1 LDSIFGHEARPGDIV
16 WKNSSKNDEDYV
28 SMQHEYI
35 LSAVKDAN
43 VNKGVWKER
52 KEGLDEIYKAF
63 AGFKRK
69 FGLNAKAIHEAAL
82 EWFNTFPESNPIRDS
97 KHYSWMDHRGVYFP
111 DNISGP
117 NFGQYVYDVYH
128 PITEKKCKPPAS
140 GWRFPETKMLELIED
155 KRVHFGDDESTVPNN
170 KTYLKDTEFQS
181 LTSIKYRDGR
191 VASKLLKRLF
201 GTEAFK
207 NPKDPDLTARL
218 LRSTTSSRDV
228 ILDYFAGSGT
238 TGHAIVELNREDNAK
253 EEGTGRR
260 KWILAEMG
268 EYFESVTK
276 PRMQK
281 VVHSRKWK
289 DGKPEGREGI
299 SQCFKT
305 IRLESYED
313 VLNNLQVHKASAE
326 LFGNGKDGFAED
338 HLLHYALDVESR
350 ESLLNVRSF
359 ADPFNYRLRITRHN
373 EVQEERIDLVETFN
387 YLIGLVV
394 HHRQWM
400 SGFHVVTGALLS
412 GEKVLI
418 IWRNTTEKDNTA
430 LEAFFK
436 KRQYNPR
443 DTEFD
448 LIYVNGDNTLENLR
462 TEPEHWKVRLIEEE
476 FLKRMWEG
484 KDV

>member
-1 LDSIFGHEARPGDIV
+1 MTGGDFNSDVLDF
-16 WKNSSKNDEDYV
+16 
-28 SMQHEYI
+28 
-35 LSAVKDAN
+35 
-43 VNKGVWKER
+43 
-52 KEGLDEIYKAF
+52 
-63 AGFKRK
+63 
-69 FGLNAKAIHEAAL
+69 
-82 EWFNTFPESNPIRDS
+82 
-97 KHYSWMDHRGVYFP
+97 
-111 DNISGP
+111 
-117 NFGQYVYDVYH
+117 
-128 PITEKKCKPPAS
+128 
-140 GWRFPETKMLELIED
+140 
-155 KRVHFGDDESTVPNN
+155 
-170 KTYLKDTEFQS
+170 
-181 LTSIKYRDGR
+181 
-191 VASKLLKRLF
+191 
-201 GTEAFK
+201 
-207 NPKDPDLTARL
+207 
-218 LRSTTSSRDV
+218 
-228 ILDYFAGSGT
+228 FAGSGT
-238 TGHAIVELNREDNAK
+238 TGHAVVELNRDD
-253 EEGTGRR
+253 GGRR
-260 KWILAEMG
+260 KYIRVEMG

>member
-1 LDSIFGHEARPGDIV
+1 MCIRDRGDARGLAA
-16 WKNSSKNDEDYV
+16 
-28 SMQHEYI
+28 QHEYVHF
-35 LSAVKDAN
+35 ST
-43 VNKGVWKER
+43 VNPTHLKTIAHAFER
-52 KEGLDEIYKAF
+52 DKEGAEVILAEAARLVEDADGRVTETLKEKFKKWVKKTKFSGGTTAYHLLDEN
-63 AGFKRK
+63 G
-69 FGLNAKAIHEAAL
+69 
-82 EWFNTFPESNPIRDS
+82 
-97 KHYSWMDHRGVYFP
+97 
-111 DNISGP
+111 
-117 NFGQYVYDVYH
+117 DVYRLVSMAWPNKKKAPKEYFEPLIH
-128 PITEKKCKPPAS
+128 PTTEQPCPVPRR
-140 GWRFPETKMLELIED
+140 GWRNPPDTMKELIAADRIE
-155 KRVHFGDDESTVPNN
+155 FGVDETTVPNRRY
-170 KTYLKDTEFQS
+170 YLKENLTEN
-181 LTSIKYRDGR
+181 
-191 VASKLLKRLF
+191 VASVYYYGGSDDDMFEDMDLGF
-201 GTEAFK
+201 D
-207 NPKDPDLTARL
+207 NPKPVNVAQDMILASARPRTAQ
-218 LRSTTSSRDV
+218 V
-228 ILDYFAGSGT
+228 LDYFAGSGT
-238 TGHAIVELNREDNAK
+238 TGHAVLELNREDNDK

-260 KWILAEMG
+260 KWILVEMG

-289 DGKPEGREGI
+289 DGKPVEREGI

-373 EVQEERIDLVETFN
+373 EIQEERIDLVETFN

-394 HHRQWM
+394 HHCQWM